1 MRNAYQGLIGQRG
14 WSQPITTR
22 VQNCGKGSMRHVGCE
37 MNPPNETLDSQLTF
51 LNAETGLHYEED
63 VPSRAQAIVMVHV
76 VLEIDL

>member
-1 MRNAYQGLIGQRG
+1 
-14 WSQPITTR
+14 
-22 VQNCGKGSMRHVGCE
+22 MRHVGCE